1 MHVKRIMAK
10 DFRRFLNLEIINLPA
25 TAKMVIV
32 AGPNGNGKSSLF
44 DVFLRYKYRHI
55 GYHGWNEPYHKRISD
70 PSIAPAPDQL
80 DVEFYEPIPSN
91 RQKLFYHR
99 TAYRNDPE
107 FSAGGIQAPVSTLT
121 DHRISR
127 TIDNDTAVAMNF
139 QRLYAQ
145 GLQDAFETLPG
156 ETTLQE
162 LREATI
168 GSVRASLAKVMPE
181 LKLESLGNPFKVQTF
196 RFSKGATKNYNYM
209 NLSGG
214 EKAAFDLI
222 LDYVVK
228 KVEFDDTVFCIDEP
242 EAHLNPRVHA
252 DMLSCLFDL
261 TDQNSQLWL
270 ATHSI
275 GMLRRARDLYNQN
288 PGLVA
293 FLDFEKDFDQ
303 KQILSPIAPD
313 RTFWQRSLKV
323 ALDDMAEL
331 VAPAE
336 IVACESGKK
345 DGAPGEGFDAEIYN
359 AIFAKEFP
367 ETRFV
372 SIGSS
377 TDMKGDRFL
386 VVQAV
391 ADLIKGVDVV
401 RLIDR
406 DGMSEP
412 EIAEHENKGYRVLRR
427 RHLEAYLFD
436 DDVLRDLCRVSG
448 QAEKTD
454 ALLAAKQEAIEAAVT
469 NGHARDD
476 IKKASGRIS
485 EACRRVL
492 QLQNAGKTSRAFMR
506 DTLAPLIV
514 PNTTVYEELRS
525 IIFARPDA

>member
-1 MHVKRIMAK
+1 
-10 DFRRFLNLEIINLPA
+10 
-25 TAKMVIV
+25 
-32 AGPNGNGKSSLF
+32 
-44 DVFLRYKYRHI
+44 
-55 GYHGWNEPYHKRISD
+55 
-70 PSIAPAPDQL
+70 
-80 DVEFYEPIPSN
+80 
-91 RQKLFYHR
+91 
-99 TAYRNDPE
+99 
-107 FSAGGIQAPVSTLT
+107 
-121 DHRISR
+121 
-127 TIDNDTAVAMNF
+127 
-139 QRLYAQ
+139 
-145 GLQDAFETLPG
+145 
-156 ETTLQE
+156 
-162 LREATI
+162 
-168 GSVRASLAKVMPE
+168 
-181 LKLESLGNPFKVQTF
+181 
-196 RFSKGATKNYNYM
+196 
-209 NLSGG
+209 
-214 EKAAFDLI
+214 
-222 LDYVVK
+222 
-228 KVEFDDTVFCIDEP
+228 
-242 EAHLNPRVHA
+242 
-252 DMLSCLFDL
+252 MLSCLFDL

-293 FLDFEKDFDQ
+293 FFDFEKDFDQ

-331 VAPAE
+331 VAPSE

-345 DGAPGEGFDAEIYN
+345 DGAPGEGFDADIYN

-436 DDVLRDLCRVSG
+436 DDVLRRLCRVFG

-492 QLQNAGKTSRAFMR
+492 QLQNAGRTSRAFMR

-514 PNTTVYEELRS
+514 PNTTVYEELRL